1 MAKQPD
7 VVGLFTGISNKPID
21 PTNMTLQ
28 QRRLAMQ
35 DRLLSSAKENILGAF
50 GKETSQQKLQKER
63 ANYLN
68 NFDNLPVEE
77 QKKAIYSLQAAG
89 QTALAGQ
96 LASRLKVNQNKQ
108 EATKQKPAI
117 KKIVT
122 GALGEDFGEAVDSGL
137 INKDNY
143 LEMIKKFKSENKR
156 FLASGGNIF
165 DTQQEKWLMKPKT
178 SDLIKVGNNLYDPS
192 TKQFIQ
198 APVNQQETDNMT
210 EYKFL
215 QQQNADLG
223 IATPRFEEW
232 IKGSKK
238 PTTPTPSAQLYY
250 EAKADHEL
258 NSDEPF
264 PFTLASWVDRNQ
276 KAETTTK
283 DFMDE
288 VTGITHSYLINT
300 QTGERIQNLGI
311 SKLPKWEIKPNSDGT
326 YYLYNELTQER
337 SQNYST
343 VESIAIK
350 QKEFNRTMGAL
361 AKLDNTMGIVGEARE
376 LSEGM
381 GTVRSLSYDLFKSV
395 PLTSER
401 ELAAKISTIQS
412 NLAFDKLEDIRNNSP
427 TGGALGQVSNIE
439 LGFLRD
445 AVTALDPALGVEA
458 FNEQLKKIEVHYNRF
473 KASVLGQS
481 DYRIV
486 KGRIYIKDPEGTIHD
501 AGSAGGL
508 E

>member
-1 MAKQPD
+1 
-7 VVGLFTGISNKPID
+7 
-21 PTNMTLQ
+21 
-28 QRRLAMQ
+28 
-35 DRLLSSAKENILGAF
+35 
-50 GKETSQQKLQKER
+50 
-63 ANYLN
+63 
-68 NFDNLPVEE
+68 
-77 QKKAIYSLQAAG
+77 
-89 QTALAGQ
+89 
-96 LASRLKVNQNKQ
+96 
-108 EATKQKPAI
+108 
-117 KKIVT
+117 
-122 GALGEDFGEAVDSGL
+122 
-137 INKDNY
+137 
-143 LEMIKKFKSENKR
+143 MIKKFKSENKR

-198 APVNQQETDNMT
+198 APVNQQETDNTT

-412 NLAFDKLEDIRNNSP
+412 NLAFDKLQDIRDNSP

-439 LGFLRD
+439 LGFLKD

-473 KASVLGQS
+473 KSSVLGQS

-486 KGRIYIKDPEGTIHD
+486 KGRIYIKDPEGTVHD